1 MELEP
6 GRGSSDPVT
15 AENRQLNVF
24 TGVGRILIIHLGT
37 GVTGESVWFLGGEGV
52 SGSWNGGGEG
62 RGKRFIL
69 GYGGIFFLRRFGDE
83 HGG

>member
-15 AENRQLNVF
+15 AENRRLNVF

-37 GVTGESVWFLGGEGV
+37 GVAGESVWFLGGEGV
-52 SGSWNGGGEG
+52 SGS
-62 RGKRFIL
+62 
-69 GYGGIFFLRRFGDE
+69 
-83 HGG
+83 

>member
-15 AENRQLNVF
+15 AENRRLNVF

-37 GVTGESVWFLGGEGV
+37 GVAGESVWFLGGSSGSFRELEWRRRGEREGV
-52 SGSWNGGGEG
+52 SWDMVE
-62 RGKRFIL
+62 
-69 GYGGIFFLRRFGDE
+69 FFF
-83 HGG
+83 

>member
-6 GRGSSDPVT
+6 GRGYSDPVT
-15 AENRQLNVF
+15 AENRRLNVF

-37 GVTGESVWFLGGEGV
+37 GVAGESVWFLGGEGV

-62 RGKRFIL
+62 RGKGFL
-69 GYGGIFFLRRFGDE
+69 GIWWNFFFKTIWG
-83 HGG
+83 

>member
-15 AENRQLNVF
+15 AENRRLNVF

-37 GVTGESVWFLGGEGV
+37 GVAGESV
-52 SGSWNGGGEG
+52 
-62 RGKRFIL
+62 
-69 GYGGIFFLRRFGDE
+69 
-83 HGG
+83 